1 MAINKAVI
9 GKIGYLKTQP
19 RILNYKLPDLINE

>member
-1 MAINKAVI
+1 MAINEAVI

-19 RILNYKLPDLINE
+19 RILKYKLSDVINE